1 MTDDAKTRVPLKDK
15 HELGRGEIMASTGDV
30 RFSRMRTCDST

>member
-15 HELGRGEIMASTGDV
+15 HELGRGEIMATIGDV